1 MSGLF
6 NPTVAWIT
14 LRATLSRKRALLF
27 AIPAVI
33 LILFTVALRA
43 SRAPM
48 RPWPSHVLGTFGF
61 SVLIPLTALIIGT
74 SVLGAEIDDGS
85 IVHLLATPVRRS
97 SVVMTKFV
105 IATGLTMIFA
115 AIPELIAA
123 LIAGGG
129 VAPAPAGTGPGPG
142 FVGLVSI
149 SSGKL
154 ALGLFV
160 GALAC
165 SVIYNAVFVMVSV
178 ATTRAI
184 AVGLLYVL
192 VWETLLSN
200 FVSGVKLLS
209 VSHYGLG
216 IANGFANDSALQAGL
231 TVATSVVMGVIVTG
245 RRPGRGG
252 EPAVVVHPQG
262 RARLTAYLLNDGDL
276 RAATTRLRQVTRV
289 ALGVLVAAGELGGRT
304 RRADRLVLL
313 LADDDLRTVPVRHHA
328 RPRARRPRSRRSR
341 RRRG

>member
-1 MSGLF
+1 
-6 NPTVAWIT
+6 
-14 LRATLSRKRALLF
+14 
-27 AIPAVI
+27 
-33 LILFTVALRA
+33 
-43 SRAPM
+43 M

-97 SVVMTKFV
+97 SVVVTKFV
-105 IATGLTMIFA
+105 IATGLTMVFA

-129 VAPAPAGTGPGPG
+129 SIPAPGPTGAGLR
-142 FVGLVSI
+142 GLVTVSA
-149 SSGKL
+149 GKF
-154 ALGLFV
+154 AVGLFV

-216 IANGFANDSALQAGL
+216 IANGFAE
-231 TVATSVVMGVIVTG
+231 
-245 RRPGRGG
+245 RPGPRGG
-252 EPAVVVHPQG
+252 PG
-262 RARLTAYLLNDGDL
+262 RADVR
-276 RAATTRLRQVTRV
+276 RH
-289 ALGVLVAAGELGGRT
+289 GRH
-304 RRADRLVLL
+304 
-313 LADDDLRTVPVRHHA
+313 RHGA
-328 RPRARRPRSRRSR
+328 SRWPWR
-341 RRRG
+341 

>member
-1 MSGLF
+1 MSGFF

-27 AIPAVI
+27 ALPAVI
-33 LILFTVALRA
+33 LILFTLALRA
-43 SRAPM
+43 SRPPV

-61 SVLIPLTALIIGT
+61 SVLLPLTALIIGT

-97 SVVMTKFV
+97 SVVVTKFA
-105 IATGLTMIFA
+105 IATGLTMVFA
-115 AIPELIAA
+115 AVPELIAA

-129 VAPAPAGTGPGPG
+129 SAPAPAGTGPGG
-142 FVGLVSI
+142 AGLGGLVTV

-216 IANGFANDSALQAGL
+216 IANGFVNDSALAAGL
-231 TVATSVVMGVIVTG
+231 TVTTSVVMGVIVTG
-245 RRPGRGG
+245 IALALAVNLLSSFTLKG
-252 EPAVVVHPQG
+252 EPA
-262 RARLTAYLLNDGDL
+262 
-276 RAATTRLRQVTRV
+276 
-289 ALGVLVAAGELGGRT
+289 
-304 RRADRLVLL
+304 
-313 LADDDLRTVPVRHHA
+313 
-328 RPRARRPRSRRSR
+328 
-341 RRRG
+341 

>member
-14 LRATLSRKRALLF
+14 MRATLSRKRALLF
-27 AIPAVI
+27 ALPAVI
-33 LILFTVALRA
+33 LILLTVALRA
-43 SRAPM
+43 SRPPA

-61 SVLIPLTALIIGT
+61 SVLLPLTALIIGT

-97 SVVMTKFV
+97 SVVVTKFLV
-105 IATGLTMIFA
+105 ATGLTMLFA
-115 AIPELIAA
+115 AVPELIAA

-129 VAPAPAGTGPGPG
+129 SRSGPGTARARCPG

-149 SSGKL
+149 STGKL

-216 IANGFANDSALQAGL
+216 IANGFVNDSALQAGL

-245 RRPGRGG
+245 VALALAVNLLSSFTLKG
-252 EPAVVVHPQG
+252 EPA
-262 RARLTAYLLNDGDL
+262 
-276 RAATTRLRQVTRV
+276 
-289 ALGVLVAAGELGGRT
+289 
-304 RRADRLVLL
+304 
-313 LADDDLRTVPVRHHA
+313 
-328 RPRARRPRSRRSR
+328 
-341 RRRG
+341 

>member
-1 MSGLF
+1 MSGFF
-6 NPTVAWIT
+6 NPTVARIT

-27 AIPAVI
+27 ALPAVI

-61 SVLIPLTALIIGT
+61 SVLIPLTALVIGT
-74 SVLGAEIDDGS
+74 SVLGAEIDDGN

-97 SVVMTKFV
+97 SVVATKFLV
-105 IATGLTMIFA
+105 ATGLTMLFA
-115 AIPELIAA
+115 AVPELIAA

-129 VAPAPAGTGPGPG
+129 SAPTPVGSASAGIGPGG
-142 FVGLVSI
+142 GNFTGLVTI
-149 SSGKL
+149 SSGRL

-192 VWETLLSN
+192 VWEVLLSN

-216 IANGFANDSALQAGL
+216 IANGFVNDSALQAGL
-231 TVATSVVMGVIVTG
+231 TVVTSVVMGVIVTAVALALAVNLLSSFTLK
-245 RRPGRGG
+245 G
-252 EPAVVVHPQG
+252 EPA
-262 RARLTAYLLNDGDL
+262 
-276 RAATTRLRQVTRV
+276 
-289 ALGVLVAAGELGGRT
+289 
-304 RRADRLVLL
+304 
-313 LADDDLRTVPVRHHA
+313 
-328 RPRARRPRSRRSR
+328 
-341 RRRG
+341 